1 MNFLFFLLF
10 YLSLSL
16 LSLEYLAG
24 QGYGV
29 KNWGVRAL
37 DVFTIINV

>member
-16 LSLEYLAG
+16 SSLEYLAG
-24 QGYGV
+24 EGYGE